1 MTSREAKST
10 FFYIDILKTYFWS
23 FKNYGMTL
31 MYFFVFSD
39 CLQNS
44 HGLLSLEILDVTERD
59 MGQFTCKAI
68 NSEGEVTCSAS
79 LEVMGKQVLL
89 YYIISAMECTF
100 EDTVEPSYLKFF
112 KQYPVI

>member
-1 MTSREAKST
+1 
-10 FFYIDILKTYFWS
+10 
-23 FKNYGMTL
+23 

-89 YYIISAMECTF
+89 YYIISAMDKLFFVIFFSICF
-100 EDTVEPSYLKFF
+100 YLLVST
-112 KQYPVI
+112 KQNTGSLLYIKI